1 MSDSS
6 ADSYP
11 DLKASARYP
20 PPLVPSCTSVP
31 GSVARRDAP
40 SQGAAR
46 DLNRFSRSHAL
57 DASPPCPSMTDAKK
71 YPPGKPE
78 SRTAHAS
85 SMYSRGPVASA
96 APHLYEYFCLPEP
109 APPAAA
115 PMSSFIVL
123 ATSMLGMAGAPPFDD
138 DDDDWA
144 PAEPDPAATA
154 AGLGMPGNC
163 FFLLLAPATP
173 PAMVCLGI
181 AGLLLPGAE
190 AAAAAAFAGAGGRSA
205 DGSSFPP
212 LLCAPAMKD
221 SPTTPRPTPMN
232 WPIDSIMPASSPL
245 AARVDVWRR
254 PARKGRAT

>member
-1 MSDSS
+1 
-6 ADSYP
+6 
-11 DLKASARYP
+11 
-20 PPLVPSCTSVP
+20 
-31 GSVARRDAP
+31 
-40 SQGAAR
+40 
-46 DLNRFSRSHAL
+46 
-57 DASPPCPSMTDAKK
+57 MTDAKK

-96 APHLYEYFCLPEP
+96 APHLYEYFCLPP

-123 ATSMLGMAGAPPFDD
+123 ATSMLGMAGAPPFDDD

-190 AAAAAAFAGAGGRSA
+190 AAAASGRGGGRA
-205 DGSSFPP
+205 VG
-212 LLCAPAMKD
+212 
-221 SPTTPRPTPMN
+221 R
-232 WPIDSIMPASSPL
+232 WVVVSPL
-245 AARVDVWRR
+245 AL
-254 PARKGRAT
+254 RAGDEG

>member
-1 MSDSS
+1 M
-6 ADSYP
+6 
-11 DLKASARYP
+11 
-20 PPLVPSCTSVP
+20 VPSCAIVP

-40 SQGAAR
+40 SHVAAR

-96 APHLYEYFCLPEP
+96 APHLYAYFCLPEP

-123 ATSMLGMAGAPPFDD
+123 ATSMLGMAGADG
-138 DDDDWA
+138 DDDWA
-144 PAEPDPAATA
+144 PAELDPAATA

-181 AGLLLPGAE
+181 AGLLLPGAAF
-190 AAAAAAFAGAGGRSA
+190 AAAVGFAG

-212 LLCAPAMKD
+212 LLCAPAMKE

-254 PARKGRAT
+254 PARTGRAT